1 MPTFIRQT
9 GPSVSRHGTLQADYA
24 IISVMAESARRPIA
38 ARNTDWARS
47 IAGWLVRRRVA
58 PNGISSL
65 SVVFAAAAGI
75 CAWISKVY
83 PWWLL
88 GTAAGIQLRLLSNLF
103 DGMVAVEGGL
113 KSKTGDVY
121 NELPDRF
128 ADLLIL
134 VPLGYA
140 TLAPWGGE
148 LGWAAGTMA
157 VFTAYIRV
165 LGGSLG
171 LKQDYTGPMAKQQ
184 RMATATVACLLTI
197 AESYW
202 HMPRYLLV
210 AALIMITLGA
220 FGGVLR
226 RSSRILRQIAAR

>member
-1 MPTFIRQT
+1 
-9 GPSVSRHGTLQADYA
+9 
-24 IISVMAESARRPIA
+24 MAESARRPIA

-47 IAGWLVRRRVA
+47 VAVWLARRQVA
-58 PNGISSL
+58 PNAISVFSL
-65 SVVFAAAAGI
+65 VFSAIAGV
-75 CAWISKVY
+75 CAWISKDY

-88 GTAAGIQLRLLSNLF
+88 GTAAGIQLRLLCNLF

-148 LGWAAGTMA
+148 LGWAAGAMA
-157 VFTAYIRV
+157 VFTAYVRL
-165 LGGSLG
+165 LGGALG
-171 LKQDYTGPMAKQQ
+171 LKQDYVGPMAKQQ
-184 RMATATVACLLTI
+184 RMATATVASLVAI

-202 HMPRYLLV
+202 HMPRYVLV
-210 AALIMITLGA
+210 AALMLITLGA
-220 FGGVLR
+220 LGCVLR
-226 RSSRILRQIAAR
+226 RSSRILRQIATR